1 MSQAMIQEVPSPSRE
16 MNLDEAIQYAIA
28 LQRNNQLEGAETL
41 YRRIL
46 DIVPGHPDAL
56 HYLGLLQFQRG
67 RPEAAVELIVRA
79 IEKAPDYPDFHSNL
93 GNIHTALGNLEAA
106 AGSYGR
112 ALAIDPQRADFH
124 NNLGVLHRITG
135 RQPEAEAAFLHAT
148 ELDPRH
154 FRAFNNLGMLY
165 AAQDRI
171 QEAVQHYC
179 RSITLMPSHPD
190 GHKLL
195 GLAYYS
201 IGQLEEA
208 AEVFRQWLI
217 EQPDNPTARHMLASC
232 SGQGVPDRAEDDYI
246 VETFDRFADSFEEQ
260 LQVRLAY
267 RAPQLVVEALAAYLP
282 EPAGQLDILDAGCG
296 TGLCGP
302 LVAPWAARLTG
313 VDLSVGMLQK
323 AEGKGCYQHLYRIEL
338 TAFLD
343 QPAEEGAWDVILSA
357 DTLCYFGPLEAV
369 TGGARRALRTGG
381 LLAFSVEEAGADAG
395 PGHVLNPNG
404 RYAHSSGYVQRCL
417 AGAGFGVLHI
427 GPAVLRTEGGKPVNG
442 LIVVARAD

>member
-1 MSQAMIQEVPSPSRE
+1 MSQAMIQDVPATPQE
-16 MNLDEAIQYAIA
+16 MSLEEAIDYAIT

-79 IEKAPDYPDFHSNL
+79 VGKAPDYPDFHSNL
-93 GNIHTALGNLEAA
+93 GNIHIALGNLEAA
-106 AGSYGR
+106 ADSYGR
-112 ALAIDPQRADFH
+112 ALEIDPQRADFH
-124 NNLGVLHRITG
+124 NNLGVLLRITG
-135 RQPEAEAAFLHAT
+135 RLEEAEAAFLRAT

-165 AAQDRI
+165 AAEDRI
-171 QEAVQHYC
+171 EDAVQHYC
-179 RSITLMPSHPD
+179 RSITLMPDHPD
-190 GHKLL
+190 GYKLL

-201 IGQLEEA
+201 IGQLAEA

-217 EQPDNPTARHMLASC
+217 EQPGNPTARHMLASC

-267 RAPQLVVEALAAYLP
+267 RAPQLVVEALAAFLP

-302 LVAPWAARLTG
+302 LVAPYAARLTG

-323 AEGKGCYQHLYRIEL
+323 AEGKGCYHHLYRIEL

-343 QPAEEGAWDVILSA
+343 QPAEAGAWDVILSA

-369 TGGARRALRTGG
+369 TAGARRALRTGG
-381 LLAFSVEEAGADAG
+381 LLAFSVEDAGDAAG

-404 RYAHSSGYVQRCL
+404 RYAHSSAYVQRCL
-417 AGAGFGVLHI
+417 ASAGFAVCHI
-427 GPAVLRTEGGKPVNG
+427 GRAVLRTEGGKPVNG
-442 LIVVARAD
+442 LIVVARAN